1 MFSTRE
7 RSVDVWIPHDSTGVF
22 FPGVLYSKKHTCQPK
37 WIPASVGIYHQ
48 PYGHMMPY
56 GLWQCHFMANL
67 HNLSALHRESGWCHA
82 MADDTDEAMVMY
94 Q

>member
-1 MFSTRE
+1 
-7 RSVDVWIPHDSTGVF
+7 
-22 FPGVLYSKKHTCQPK
+22 
-37 WIPASVGIYHQ
+37 
-48 PYGHMMPY
+48 MPY

-67 HNLSALHRESGWCHA
+67 HNLSALHRGSGWCHA

>member
-1 MFSTRE
+1 MFGFHMIPPEFFFLVCFIQKSTHANQ
-7 RSVDVWIPHDSTGVF
+7 SGSQPQLAST
-22 FPGVLYSKKHTCQPK
+22 TN
-37 WIPASVGIYHQ
+37 IHQ

-67 HNLSALHRESGWCHA
+67 HNLSALHRGSGWCHA